1 MKILLVETIV
11 KTINW
16 VKVLFTYFNHI
27 FAELEAKDTLAIVKI
42 TFHLT
47 FNKRRHSLSS
57 LLTTVSMYLQ
67 IDFLA

>member
-1 MKILLVETIV
+1 MPMKILLVETIV

-27 FAELEAKDTLAIVKI
+27 FAELEAKDTPAIVKI

-47 FNKRRHSLSS
+47 F
-57 LLTTVSMYLQ
+57 LTKEDIHYPHY
-67 IDFLA
+67 

>member
-1 MKILLVETIV
+1 MV

-47 FNKRRHSLSS
+47 F
-57 LLTTVSMYLQ
+57 LTKEDIHYPHY
-67 IDFLA
+67 